1 MNALALKAAAAV
13 VGMAGALV
21 LAKCTARQQHG
32 CTCPKGSG
40 CRPARPL
47 CRAMR
52 RVQPSRRPCYCGV
65 YHFPHRAGSCKAQ
78 ENRMNLEWLA
88 WFQADEKRQ
97 AKRAAKLGGAA

>member
-1 MNALALKAAAAV
+1 MSTLAKVAAVAVGTLGALAL
-13 VGMAGALV
+13 
-21 LAKCTARQQHG
+21 AKCAAPSRR